1 MKVQELVGKTVNV
14 NWNMETASGGNKF
27 AGGVPWVNLV
37 VKDVRKLASG
47 WFVTFLNKGDSPVE
61 TSRLSLSD
69 GTPLDLEYPEDVLDK
84 SMPLYKQREW
94 LMYKAES
101 EGMNPSDKSL
111 YPDFAF
117 RYLKSHYPELVSFWN
132 VLRPQLKKA
141 YGEEVYSKSFE
152 PQDMFTLMALN
163 DVEKAKGHF
172 STCELLKG
180 KLHF

>member
-27 AGGVPWVNLV
+27 AGGVPWVNLL
-37 VKDVRKLASG
+37 VKEVRKLASG
-47 WFVTFLNKGDSPVE
+47 WFVILDKGDCPVD

-69 GTPLDLEYPEDVLDK
+69 GTSLELEYPEEVLDK
-84 SMPLYKQREW
+84 SLPFHMQREW

-101 EGMNPSDKSL
+101 EGMNPTDKSL

-117 RYLKSHYPELVSFWN
+117 RYLKNHYPDLVSFWN
-132 VLRPQLKKA
+132 LLRPQLKKS

-152 PQDMFTLMALN
+152 PQDMFSLMVVN
-163 DVEKAKGHF
+163 DVKKAKEYF
-172 STCELLKG
+172 SSCELLKG